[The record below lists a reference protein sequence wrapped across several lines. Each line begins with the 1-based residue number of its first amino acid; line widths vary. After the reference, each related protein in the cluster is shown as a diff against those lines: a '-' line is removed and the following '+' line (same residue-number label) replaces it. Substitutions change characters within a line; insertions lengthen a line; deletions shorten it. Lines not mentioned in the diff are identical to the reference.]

1 MSPPLTDRELLE
13 QIKASLDAHE
23 RYVDQG
29 LVARASGP
37 VLARRRRLAAF
48 RVVAIAV
55 AVLLL
60 VAAVAVGQLH
70 GRTAAR
76 PAGQG
81 STATSGSSTGAT
93 HADTVVQYAN
103 KAEVDMARLVQGLT
117 PVPGATRHATLT
129 AAAPVPGLDLGPLF
143 VKRAVATTYWTAAGS
158 ASAVAAALTAHPA
171 PGYRFV
177 KAPTGAPSPAP
188 GATVVLW
195 AGKQMH
201 PEWMWPV
208 VELTITA
215 DGAGAAIRGD
225 AMASIREVRAADT
238 VLPADARLVGVHTLR
253 VTASGEP
260 VSADPV
266 VTPELGAAVLT
277 AFAGLGPSEGRFA
290 PLPLWAHCDPLPLA
304 IPEQTTYDFATAHGA
319 WSVRSTGGCVGGV
332 SVSNGV
338 TTATQQL
345 LPDAAW
351 QRLEGGLPG
360 SR

>member
-1 MSPPLTDRELLE
+1 MSPPLTDRELLD

-37 VLARRRRLAAF
+37 VLARRRRLAAL
-48 RVVAIAV
+48 RVGAIAV

-60 VAAVAVGQLH
+60 VGAVAFGQLH
-70 GRTAAR
+70 GDTTTR

-81 STATSGSSTGAT
+81 STTSGSSTGT
-93 HADTVVQYAN
+93 TRADAAAQYAN
-103 KAEVDMARLVQGLT
+103 RAELDMARLVQGLT
-117 PVPGATRHATLT
+117 PVPGATRHTTLT
-129 AAAPVPGLDLGPLF
+129 AAAPVPGVDLGPLF
-143 VKRAVATTYWTAAGS
+143 VKRAVATAYWTAAGS
-158 ASAVAAALTAHPA
+158 PAAVAAALRAHPA
-171 PGYRFV
+171 ADFRFV
-177 KAPTGAPSPAP
+177 KAPTGGPSPAA
-188 GATVVLW
+188 GTTVVLW
-195 AGKQMH
+195 AGQQMH

-208 VELTITA
+208 VELTVTA
-215 DGAGAAIRGD
+215 DGAGAAIRAD

-238 VLPADARLVGVHTLR
+238 VLPADARLVDIHTLR
-253 VTASGEP
+253 VTGSGEP
-260 VSADPV
+260 VAADPV
-266 VTPELGAAVLT
+266 VSPKLGAAVLA
-277 AFAGLGPSEGRFA
+277 AFAELGPSEGQFA
-290 PLPLWAHCDPLPLA
+290 PLPLWAHCDLVPLV

-351 QRLEGGLPG
+351 QRLEAGL
-360 SR
+360 SRSR